1 MKIRGKLSLAM
12 YSIVFGFALAL
23 GGTLYLNHIGDSLKD
38 MELQSIQ
45 VVKNMLELT
54 DSTKAMMLSNTVDLK
69 DLVKTWDTNIAAF
82 DESLKQ
88 LSTHKAL
95 PYVGASLKEEIDRTA
110 AVWSINLKQFDKS
123 REGIKSILETNQLA
137 DYQKKGL
144 RYVMESMQ
152 KAGITAGELYFT
164 ILTTQSALESIDL
177 AGKEFVVKNLQV
189 LAKEIRARAEKMK
202 TLSRGVSIALAI
214 VLMGAAL
221 VFTTLFSRALAG
233 RIQLIEDTLRSVSE
247 KDLTRRTQIQTKDEI
262 GALSSHLNTTLDTLA
277 SFFGEVRTAV
287 QNMEA
292 LKDSLASGSTQSAS
306 ALNQITANIESI
318 RDRFVV
324 LDKNIGTTTQAVE
337 NIVKEI
343 TSLTEQI
350 NDQSRAIGNSTSA
363 IEEMTASISNIAQLS
378 TERKERAAELLRVI
392 HAGGERVSATN
403 EAIKSI
409 SKEVDDILEIIEIID
424 SVAEQ
429 TNLLSMNAAIESAHA
444 GEAGKG
450 FAVVA
455 EEIRKLAESTSE
467 NASRID
473 SSLKSITAKIR
484 EALEASNES
493 HRSFEA
499 INAEVKKF
507 SDALAEIASNMAE
520 LKEGS
525 NEILQTSSKI
535 GEITKNIQT
544 AANKMNS
551 GTEAIRK
558 AAIDSRDVSSEVLGG
573 INEIE
578 KGSKEILATIVEMAK
593 IADTTRERMEA
604 LRMTVNTF
612 NTSSQTSL
620 DAIPEPEEVV

>member
-1 MKIRGKLSLAM
+1 M
-12 YSIVFGFALAL
+12 YSIVFGFALSL
-23 GGTLYLNHIGDSLKD
+23 GGTLYVNHIGDSLKD
-38 MELQSIQ
+38 MELQSIK

-54 DSTKAMMLSNTVDLK
+54 DTTKAMMLSTTVELS
-69 DLVKTWDTNIAAF
+69 DLVKAWDKTITSF

-88 LSTHKAL
+88 LSNHRAL
-95 PYVGASLKEEIDRTA
+95 PYTGSSLKEEIDRTVS
-110 AVWSINLKQFDKS
+110 VWSINLKQFDKS
-123 REGIKSILETNQLA
+123 REGVKAILETSQLA

-144 RYVMESMQ
+144 RYVMEMMQ
-152 KAGITAGELYFT
+152 KQGITAGELYFT

-177 AGKEFVVKNLQV
+177 AGKEFVVKNLLV
-189 LAKEIRARAEKMK
+189 LADEIKLRAEKMK
-202 TLSRGVSIALAI
+202 SLGRLISIALAV
-214 VLMGAAL
+214 VLIGAAL
-221 VFTTLFSRALAG
+221 VFTTLFSRALAS
-233 RIQLIEDTLRSVSE
+233 RVQLIENTLRSVAE

-287 QNMEA
+287 QNMES

-324 LDKNIGTTTQAVE
+324 LDKNIATTTQAVE

-350 NDQSRAIGNSTSA
+350 NDQSKAIGNSTSA
-363 IEEMTASISNIAQLS
+363 IEEMTASISNVAHLS

-392 HAGGERVSATN
+392 HEGGDRVTATN

-424 SVAEQ
+424 NVAEQ

-473 SSLKSITAKIR
+473 ASLKSITAKIR

-507 SDALAEIASNMAE
+507 ADALSDIAANMTE

-525 NEILQTSSKI
+525 NEILQASMKI
-535 GEITKNIQT
+535 GEITQNIQI

-558 AAIDSRDVSSEVLGG
+558 AAIDSRDVSAEVLGG
-573 INEIE
+573 ISEIE
-578 KGSKEILATIVEMAK
+578 KGSKEILSTIVEMAK
-593 IADTTRERMEA
+593 IADTTRERMEV

-612 NTSSQTSL
+612 TTSIQPSTEDVS
-620 DAIPEPEEVV
+620 EPEEVV

>member
-12 YSIVFGFALAL
+12 YSIGLGFALSL
-23 GGTLYLNHIGDSLKD
+23 GGTLYVNQIGDHLKD
-38 MELQSIQ
+38 MELQSIK

-54 DSTKAMMLSNTVDLK
+54 DTTKAMMLSNTVDLK
-69 DLVKTWDTNIAAF
+69 DLVKGWDKAINSF

-88 LSTHKAL
+88 LSTHRAL
-95 PYVGASLKEEIDRTA
+95 PFVGSALKEEIDRTQ
-110 AVWSINLKQFDKS
+110 AVWSINMKQFDKS
-123 REGIKSILETNQLA
+123 REGIKTILETEKLA

-144 RYVMESMQ
+144 RYVMEMMQ
-152 KAGITAGELYFT
+152 KQGITAGELYFT

-177 AGKEFVVKNLQV
+177 AGKEFVVKNLLV
-189 LAKEIRARAEKMK
+189 LADEIKARAERMK
-202 TLSRGVSIALAI
+202 ILGRWLSITIAIIL
-214 VLMGAAL
+214 VGAAL

-233 RIQLIEDTLRSVSE
+233 RIQLIENTLRSVAE
-247 KDLTRRTQIQTKDEI
+247 KDLTRRTTIQTKDEI

-287 QNMEA
+287 QNMES

-318 RDRFVV
+318 RDRFVM
-324 LDKNIGTTTQAVE
+324 LDRNIATTTQAVE
-337 NIVKEI
+337 NIVQEI

-350 NDQSRAIGNSTSA
+350 NAQSKAIGNSTTA
-363 IEEMTASISNIAQLS
+363 IEEMTASISNVAHLS

-392 HAGGERVSATN
+392 QDGGERVSATN

-467 NASRID
+467 NAARID
-473 SSLKSITAKIR
+473 TSLKSITTKIR

-507 SDALAEIASNMAE
+507 ADALADIALNMAE

-525 NEILQTSSKI
+525 NEILQASMKI

-558 AAIDSRDVSSEVLGG
+558 AAIDSRDVSAEVLGG

-578 KGSKEILATIVEMAK
+578 KGSKEILSTIVEMAK
-593 IADTTRERMEA
+593 VADATRERMEV
-604 LRMTVNTF
+604 LRATVNTF
-612 NTSSQTSL
+612 NTSSRN
-620 DAIPEPEEVV
+620 APEEVPEPEEVV

>member
-1 MKIRGKLSLAM
+1 M
-12 YSIVFGFALAL
+12 YSIVLGFALSL
-23 GGTLYLNHIGDSLKD
+23 GGTLYVNQIGDHLKD
-38 MELQSIQ
+38 MELQSIK

-54 DSTKAMMLSNTVDLK
+54 DTTKAMMLSNTVDLK
-69 DLVKTWDTNIAAF
+69 DLVKGWDKAINSF

-88 LSTHKAL
+88 LSTHRAL
-95 PYVGASLKEEIDRTA
+95 PFVGSALKEEIDRTQ
-110 AVWSINLKQFDKS
+110 AVWSINMTQFDKS
-123 REGIKSILETNQLA
+123 REGIKTILETEKLA

-144 RYVMESMQ
+144 RYVMEMMQ
-152 KAGITAGELYFT
+152 KQGITAGELYFT

-177 AGKEFVVKNLQV
+177 AGKEFVVKNLLV
-189 LAKEIRARAEKMK
+189 LADEIKARAERMK
-202 TLSRGVSIALAI
+202 ILGRWLSITIAIIL
-214 VLMGAAL
+214 VGAAL

-233 RIQLIEDTLRSVSE
+233 RIQLIENTLRSVAE
-247 KDLTRRTQIQTKDEI
+247 KDLTRRTTIQTKDEI

-287 QNMEA
+287 QNMES

-318 RDRFVV
+318 RDRFVM
-324 LDKNIGTTTQAVE
+324 LDRNIATTTQAVE
-337 NIVKEI
+337 NIVQEI

-350 NDQSRAIGNSTSA
+350 NAQSKAIGNSTTA
-363 IEEMTASISNIAQLS
+363 IEEMTASISNVAHLS

-392 HAGGERVSATN
+392 QDGGERVSATN

-467 NASRID
+467 NAARID
-473 SSLKSITAKIR
+473 TSLKSITTKIR

-507 SDALAEIASNMAE
+507 ADALADIALNMAE

-525 NEILQTSSKI
+525 NEILQASMKI

-558 AAIDSRDVSSEVLGG
+558 AAIDSRDVSAEVLGG

-578 KGSKEILATIVEMAK
+578 KGSKEILSTIVEMAK
-593 IADTTRERMEA
+593 VADATRERMEV
-604 LRMTVNTF
+604 LRATVNTF
-612 NTSSQTSL
+612 NTSSRN
-620 DAIPEPEEVV
+620 APEEVPEPEEVV

>member
-12 YSIVFGFALAL
+12 YSIVFGFALSL
-23 GGTLYLNHIGDSLKD
+23 GGTLYMNRIGDYLKD
-38 MELQSIQ
+38 LELQSIV
-45 VVKNMLELT
+45 VVKNMLDLT
-54 DSTKAMMLSNTVDLK
+54 DTTKAMILSNTTDLK
-69 DLVKTWDTNIAAF
+69 DLVHAWESTISAF
-82 DESLKQ
+82 DESLKG

-95 PYVGASLKEEIDRTA
+95 SYLDETLAEEIRRTQS
-110 AVWSINLKQFDKS
+110 VWGINLKQFEKS
-123 REGIKSILETNQLA
+123 REGIQAILRTDQLA

-152 KAGITAGELYFT
+152 KQGITAGELYFT
-164 ILTTQSALESIDL
+164 ILTTQSTLESIDL
-177 AGKEFVVKNLQV
+177 AGKEFVVKNLLV
-189 LAKEIRARAEKMK
+189 LANGIREEAERIK
-202 TLSRGVSIALAI
+202 TLGSWASIILA
-214 VLMGAAL
+214 VLLIAAAL
-221 VFTTLFSRALAG
+221 VFTTFFSRAMAG
-233 RIQLIEDTLRSVSE
+233 RIQLIEGTLRSVAE
-247 KDLTRRTQIQTKDEI
+247 KDLTRRTRIRTKDEI

-277 SFFGEVRTAV
+277 SFFQEVRMAV
-287 QNMEA
+287 QNMES
-292 LKDSLASGSTQSAS
+292 LKDSLSSGSTQSAA

-324 LDKNIGTTTQAVE
+324 LDKNIITTTEAVE
-337 NIVKEI
+337 NIVNEI
-343 TSLTEQI
+343 TSLTNQI
-350 NDQSRAIGNSTSA
+350 NDQSQAIGGSTSA
-363 IEEMTASISNIAQLS
+363 IEEMAAAISNVAHLS

-392 HAGGERVSATN
+392 QDGGERVSATN

-473 SSLKSITAKIR
+473 TSLKSITAKIR

-499 INAEVKKF
+499 INVEVKKF
-507 SDALAEIASNMAE
+507 SDALEDIAFNMAE
-520 LKEGS
+520 LKNGS
-525 NEILQTSSKI
+525 NEILQASIKI
-535 GEITKNIQT
+535 GEITRSIQA

-558 AAIDSRDVSSEVLGG
+558 AAIDSRDVSAEVLGG

-578 KGSKEILATIVEMAK
+578 KGSKEILATILEMAK
-593 IADTTRERMEA
+593 IADATRERMED
-604 LRMTVNTF
+604 LRTTVDTF
-612 NTSSQTSL
+612 HTSSK
-620 DAIPEPEEVV
+620 DPEEEIPEAEEMA

>member
-1 MKIRGKLSLAM
+1 M
-12 YSIVFGFALAL
+12 YSIGLGFALSL
-23 GGTLYLNHIGDSLKD
+23 GGTLYVNQIGDHLKD
-38 MELQSIQ
+38 MELQSIK

-54 DSTKAMMLSNTVDLK
+54 DTTKAMMLSNTVDLK
-69 DLVKTWDTNIAAF
+69 DLVKGWDKAINSF

-88 LSTHKAL
+88 LSTHRAL
-95 PYVGASLKEEIDRTA
+95 PFVGSALKEEIDRTQ
-110 AVWSINLKQFDKS
+110 AVWSINMKQFDKS
-123 REGIKSILETNQLA
+123 REGIKTILETEKLA

-144 RYVMESMQ
+144 RYVMEMMQ
-152 KAGITAGELYFT
+152 KQGITAGELYFT

-177 AGKEFVVKNLQV
+177 AGKEFVVKNLLV
-189 LAKEIRARAEKMK
+189 LADEIKARAERMK
-202 TLSRGVSIALAI
+202 ILGRWLSITIAIIL
-214 VLMGAAL
+214 VGAAL

-233 RIQLIEDTLRSVSE
+233 RIQLIENTLRSVAE
-247 KDLTRRTQIQTKDEI
+247 KDLTRRTTIQTKDEI

-287 QNMEA
+287 QNMES

-318 RDRFVV
+318 RDRFVM
-324 LDKNIGTTTQAVE
+324 LDRNIATTTQAVE
-337 NIVKEI
+337 NIVQEI

-350 NDQSRAIGNSTSA
+350 NAQSKAIGNSTTA
-363 IEEMTASISNIAQLS
+363 IEEMTASISNVAHLS

-392 HAGGERVSATN
+392 QDGGERVSATN

-467 NASRID
+467 NAARID
-473 SSLKSITAKIR
+473 TSLKSITTKIR

-507 SDALAEIASNMAE
+507 ADALADIALNMAE

-525 NEILQTSSKI
+525 NEILQASMKI

-558 AAIDSRDVSSEVLGG
+558 AAIDSRDVSAEVLGG

-578 KGSKEILATIVEMAK
+578 KGSKEILSTIVEMAK
-593 IADTTRERMEA
+593 VADATRERMEV
-604 LRMTVNTF
+604 LRATVNTF
-612 NTSSQTSL
+612 NTSSRN
-620 DAIPEPEEVV
+620 APEEVPEPEEVV